1 MTLFRVN
8 VDLWLW
14 VVFSAVIFGVVVTAG
29 GAIFYLAGAPLAWLY
44 LPLSAYLLGICNG
57 ILYPPRL
64 IALLIEILDS
74 LNYLNES
81 NNVFGPDPTQPEEYH
96 PTVEEPR
103 ESNYGGMPIIVYN
116 PFKRNNWTG
125 YIVIIRTG
133 DNGPI
138 YVRDWNNETATINY
152 TDESN
157 EAFCFYLAED
167 AATMCRL
174 VYVMKD
180 RNQRVE
186 AVPLKYS
193 RGL

>member
-14 VVFSAVIFGVVVTAG
+14 VVFSAVIFGVVVTVG
-29 GAIFYLAGAPLAWLY
+29 GAIFYLSGAPLAWLY
-44 LPLSAYLLGICNG
+44 LPLSTYLLGICNG

-81 NNVFGPDPTQPEEYH
+81 NNVFGPDPTQPD
-96 PTVEEPR
+96 
-103 ESNYGGMPIIVYN
+103 
-116 PFKRNNWTG
+116 G

-133 DNGPI
+133 DNCPI

-152 TDESN
+152 TDEST

-174 VYVMKD
+174 VCVMQD

-186 AVPLKYS
+186 AVPLTHHSNSYY
-193 RGL
+193 